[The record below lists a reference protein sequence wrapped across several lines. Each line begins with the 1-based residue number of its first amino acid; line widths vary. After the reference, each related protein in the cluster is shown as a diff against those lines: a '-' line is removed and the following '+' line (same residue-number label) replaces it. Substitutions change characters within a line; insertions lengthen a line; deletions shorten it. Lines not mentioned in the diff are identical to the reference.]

1 MRAVFESRRRTLVL
15 VALSLVGVAATVYA
29 DRSSAARAN
38 RLHRADALAEAA
50 AIYRERVEQDPAA
63 TRLRY
68 NLGTTLLRQG
78 EDGAFDELAAGTV
91 AEDERLR
98 ARSYYNL
105 ALWSLI
111 RAVLAESTDSV
122 LFHAA
127 NAVEAN
133 KAALRLAPDHAD
145 AKWNLAIAQ
154 RVLETSTPEQGLMD
168 PGDISGPDNI
178 GERMETDTPTDLTD
192 RWGEDDVLVVGE
204 AESMA
209 GDSLLPLSPGEAS
222 GLLGTSHLDPTKI
235 MYNMMEREG
244 RSRRRRA
251 VYFDGTPW

>member
-1 MRAVFESRRRTLVL
+1 MRALFENRRRTRVL
-15 VALSLVGVAATVYA
+15 VALSLAGVATTLYA

-38 RLHRADALAEAA
+38 RLHRADALDEAA
-50 AIYRERVEQDPAA
+50 AIYRDRVEQDPGSA
-63 TRLRY
+63 RLRY

-78 EDGAFDELAAGTV
+78 DETAFDDLAAATV
-91 AEDERLR
+91 ADDEGLR
-98 ARSYYNL
+98 ARAFYNL

-133 KAALRLAPDHAD
+133 KAALRLAPDHED

-178 GERMETDTPTDLTD
+178 GERMETTTPTDLTD
-192 RWGEDDVLVVGE
+192 RWGEDDVLVVAE

-209 GDSLLPLSPGEAS
+209 GDSLLALSPAEAG
-222 GLLGTSHLDPTKI
+222 GLLGTTHLDPTKI
-235 MYNMMEREG
+235 MYNMLEREG

-251 VYFDGTPW
+251 VFFDGSPW